1 MYTMVVTSYTYVFE
15 SIFVFLPQ
23 VARLR
28 RHSNLLQLRR
38 YAGYHTELDAQGK
51 QELVDICRHYY
62 RHGLKL
68 SRNQVPTL
76 NKPCDFYIVLAT
88 HLKIELY
95 QETGTCT
102 CACARG

>member
-1 MYTMVVTSYTYVFE
+1 M
-15 SIFVFLPQ
+15 
-23 VARLR
+23 R

-38 YAGYHTELDAQGK
+38 YTGYHAELDAQGK
-51 QELVDICRHYY
+51 QELVDICRHFY

-68 SRNQVPTL
+68 SRNQVNTL

-95 QETGTCT
+95 QETGIILYIPSKIQDMTLVHT
-102 CACARG
+102 